1 MTAFK
6 YFMKTDDQDPQ
17 VVSCMQYPQP
27 AVASVKGYCRAQC
40 WREARGTKTTQVNTC
55 MAAVDHGRQLGQAAH
70 RHEYKSRI
78 VEFAS
83 GKSMHNR
90 HS

>member
-6 YFMKTDDQDPQ
+6 YFMKTERPSF
-17 VVSCMQYPQP
+17 VHAICP
-27 AVASVKGYCRAQC
+27 ARYRVGEGATAERSIGVKPEELRRLKLKHA
-40 WREARGTKTTQVNTC
+40 W
-55 MAAVDHGRQLGQAAH
+55 QLLTMTDKD
-70 RHEYKSRI
+70 RLLTDISRTV

>member
-1 MTAFK
+1 MTAARFK
-6 YFMKTDDQDPQ
+6 YFIKTANDLDPR
-17 VVSCMQYPQP
+17 VASCMRYAQP
-27 AVASVKGYCRAQC
+27 AIASVKGYCRAQRR
-40 WREARGTKTTQVNTC
+40 REARGTKTTQVNVCIAT
-55 MAAVDHGRQLGQAAH
+55 VDHDRQGRLLTDI
-70 RHEYKSRI
+70 SRTV